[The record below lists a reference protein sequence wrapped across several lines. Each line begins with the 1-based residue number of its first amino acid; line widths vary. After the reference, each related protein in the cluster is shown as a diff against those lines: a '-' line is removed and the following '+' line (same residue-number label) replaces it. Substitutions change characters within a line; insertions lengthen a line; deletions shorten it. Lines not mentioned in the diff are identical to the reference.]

1 MTSRVRLL
9 PNLLLASA
17 LLVFALPADAWDAC
31 RHQADRRASVDATG
45 ATSVVINARA
55 GDLDLRP
62 SASRTLAVAGRAC
75 ASSEKFLQQTDVSV
89 RREGT
94 VIRVDVLV
102 PDEMVGIG
110 VFYASLDL
118 TVDVPRGLPVELTDS
133 SGDIAASDVRIAK
146 LTDSSGDVVLHK
158 LSGDIEIWDS
168 SGDIRIEDTAGR
180 VQVRDS
186 SGDIVIVGAVDV
198 VVPNDSSGD
207 ITVRRVSGDVLIE
220 QDSSG
225 DIRVSDVGGDVT
237 VLGDS
242 SGDVKVSSIR
252 GSVRLPD

>member
-1 MTSRVRLL
+1 MTRRLHLL
-9 PNLLLASA
+9 PNLLLAGA
-17 LLVFALPADAWDAC
+17 LLVVALPAEAWDAC
-31 RHQADRRASVDATG
+31 KHQADRRGSIDATG
-45 ATSVVINARA
+45 ATSVVVNARA

-62 SASRTLAVAGRAC
+62 SASRTLAAAGRAC
-75 ASSEKFLQQTDVSV
+75 ASSERFLQQTDVSV
-89 RREGT
+89 RRDGN

-102 PDEMVGIG
+102 PDQMVGIG

-146 LTDSSGDVVLHK
+146 LTDSSGDLVLRK
-158 LSGDIEIWDS
+158 LAGDVEIWDS

-186 SGDIVIVGAVDV
+186 SGDIVIDGASAV

-225 DIRVSDVGGDVT
+225 DIRVADVGGDVT

-242 SGDVKVSSIR
+242 SGEVKVSSVR